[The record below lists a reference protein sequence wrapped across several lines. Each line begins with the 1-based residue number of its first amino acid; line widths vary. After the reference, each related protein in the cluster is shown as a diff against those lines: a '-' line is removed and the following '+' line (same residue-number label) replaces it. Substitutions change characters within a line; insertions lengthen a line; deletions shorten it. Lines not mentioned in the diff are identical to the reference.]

1 MHAIRSLLAK
11 DLRILRR
18 SPLTVALLVIY
29 PLALAV
35 LVGAVIADAGA
46 RPRVAFVDLDHLPER
61 ATIGTLHIQIGDLL
75 RSVKGEVSLVP
86 MSQAKAQSA
95 LSRGDVVAVVVVP
108 EGFLAELKGLLSS
121 PTLTLAINGQ

>member
-1 MHAIRSLLAK
+1 MRAIRALLVK
-11 DLRILRR
+11 DIRILRR

-61 ATIGTLHIQIGDLL
+61 ASVGNLHIEIGDLL

-86 MSQAKAQSA
+86 MSQDEGPERA
-95 LSRGDVVAVVVVP
+95 LARRRRRRRRRARRG
-108 EGFLAELKGLLSS
+108 SS
-121 PTLTLAINGQ
+121 PSSRACSRARR

>member
-1 MHAIRSLLAK
+1 MRAIRSLLVK
-11 DLRILRR
+11 DIRILRR

-61 ATIGTLHIQIGDLL
+61 ATIGNLHIQIGDLL
-75 RSVKGEVSLVP
+75 RSDARLRLG
-86 MSQAKAQSA
+86 
-95 LSRGDVVAVVVVP
+95 VVEIHLRVEIVERRRV
-108 EGFLAELKGLLSS
+108 
-121 PTLTLAINGQ
+121 T